1 MNILVV
7 DDERAICEI
16 LKEFLSIFGHTVHS
30 AISGEEALERLKEKS
45 FDVIFLD
52 IRMHGI
58 SGLEV
63 LKEVK
68 ASRPAT
74 KVIMISA
81 YGDDETA
88 QRAKELGADGYVQK
102 PVDLPGLF
110 LLLKDGGRP

>member
-1 MNILVV
+1 MKILVV
-7 DDERAICEI
+7 DDEKAICAI
-16 LKEFLSIFGHTVHS
+16 LEEFLSIFGHTVQS
-30 AISGEEALERLKEKS
+30 ANSGENALERLRETV
-45 FDVIFLD
+45 FDVVFLD
-52 IRMHGI
+52 IRMPGI

-88 QRAKELGADGYVQK
+88 QKARELGADGYVQK
-102 PVDLPGLF
+102 PVDLPGLL